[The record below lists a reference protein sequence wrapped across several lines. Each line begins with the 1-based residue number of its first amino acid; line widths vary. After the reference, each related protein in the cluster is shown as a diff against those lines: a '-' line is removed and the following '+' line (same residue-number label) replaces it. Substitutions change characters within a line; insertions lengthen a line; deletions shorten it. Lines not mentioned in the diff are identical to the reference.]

1 MSNTEF
7 TPHHIN
13 ATAADLAGNNGIGRY
28 IFLPGSDGRAKE
40 IAQHFDNVVIKQH
53 SRGHDLYLG
62 TITHQGQTID
72 VASIA
77 SGMGCPSMEIILHE
91 LFKLG
96 AKRFLRIGTA
106 GSLQPNMVRLGD
118 LVNAQAS
125 VRDERTTTDYVPLE
139 VPALASLEF
148 TSAILLS
155 AEKLGLSDNVHT
167 GTIHCKGS
175 FYAREFGHGPMKEQN
190 NKYMDLLSECGVLAS
205 EMETASLFIQSQL
218 YDFEL
223 RQLDGRSPEHRV
235 MAGAILAIIA
245 VPPQHIKASEL
256 ATTAIHNAISL
267 ALEAVRTMA
276 ANECLK

>member
-1 MSNTEF
+1 MSKNEF

-28 IFLPGSDGRAKE
+28 VLLPGSDGRAKE
-40 IAQHFDNVVIKQH
+40 IAKHFDNLSVKEH
-53 SRGHDLYLG
+53 TRGHNLYTG
-62 TITHQGQTID
+62 TISHQDQVID

-106 GSLQPNMVRLGD
+106 GSLQPGLVELGH

-139 VPALASLEF
+139 IPALASLEF
-148 TSAILLS
+148 TSAALLA
-155 AEKLGLSDNVHT
+155 AENLKLGDKVHT
-167 GTIHCKGS
+167 GMIHCKGS
-175 FYAREFGHGPMKEQN
+175 FYAREFGHGPQSAIN
-190 NKYMDLLSECGVLAS
+190 NNYMDLLSNCGVLAS
-205 EMETASLFIQSQL
+205 EMETAALFIQSQL

-223 RQLDGRSPEHRV
+223 RKQGRGAEHRV
-235 MAGAILAIIA
+235 LAGAILAIIA
-245 VPPQHIKASEL
+245 VPPAQVKASQL
-256 ATTAIHNAISL
+256 GTQATENAIQL
-267 ALEAVRTMA
+267 AFETVRTIA